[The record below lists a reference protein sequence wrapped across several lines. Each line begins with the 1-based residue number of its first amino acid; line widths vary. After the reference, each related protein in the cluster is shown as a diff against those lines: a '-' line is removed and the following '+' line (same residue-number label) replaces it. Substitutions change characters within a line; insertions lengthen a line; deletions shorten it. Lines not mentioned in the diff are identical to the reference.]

1 MPTFSFTADTNR
13 FRSKTE
19 QLVDRAF
26 QAGRLAVA
34 DTVRQAERDL
44 EGMMAGAG
52 LGRLAKAW
60 TSTVDGPARTFTPAG
75 RVRPNGKERTVG
87 ALRSALYGATITGN
101 RGQLLAVPLDGV
113 GRRIGRGDTR
123 RANSPAEMERM
134 LGRKLR
140 WIPLSGG
147 RFLVVAPD
155 TVRAA
160 RGRVRAAT
168 RRRVQKYGEGRD
180 IPVFLM
186 LPQVT
191 LRARVSLAAVHA
203 RGGAFQETRLRG
215 LLVQAI
221 RQYSGGSR

>member
-1 MPTFSFTADTNR
+1 
-13 FRSKTE
+13 
-19 QLVDRAF
+19 
-26 QAGRLAVA
+26 
-34 DTVRQAERDL
+34 
-44 EGMMAGAG
+44 MMAGAG
-52 LGRLAKAW
+52 LGRLARAW
-60 TSTVDGPARTFTPAG
+60 ASTVDGPARTFGAAG
-75 RVRPNGKERTVG
+75 RVVPNGLERTVG

-101 RGQLLAVPLDGV
+101 RGQLLAIPLEGV
-113 GRRIGRGDTR
+113 GRQIGRKETR

-155 TVRAA
+155 VVRGA

-168 RRRVQKYGEGRD
+168 RRRVQKYGEGRE

-186 LPQVT
+186 IPQVM
-191 LRARVSLAAVHA
+191 LRARVSLASVHA
-203 RGGAFQETRLRG
+203 RGGAFQNDRLRD

-221 RQYSGGSR
+221 RQYNGGTGQ